1 MWNSKLVTMNL
12 DFYLRQFLSKVLKIE
27 SGFLLFVA
35 EEEIERELLSKKE
48 PRLDNLEIFQPVQT
62 TEDINSSRFTVWRVY
77 SGQKAKAVAG
87 PLFANPLEG

>member
-35 EEEIERELLSKKE
+35 EGEIERELLSKKE

-62 TEDINSSRFTVWRVY
+62 TEDINSSRITVWRVY